1 MRTTKQKSLIL
12 SIINNNYTHPSAV
25 EIYDMCRSIIPT
37 ISLGTVYR
45 NLNSLVDERL
55 IKRIKM
61 PDNIDRYDHV
71 DKNHAHF
78 ICVRCSKIIDL
89 DSKYILDVKR
99 IDNNEVLDCDV
110 NFKGICQECI
120 RKGEK

>member
-12 SIINNNYTHPSAV
+12 SIVNNNHTHPSAV
-25 EIYDMCRSIIPT
+25 EIYDMCRSIIPA

-45 NLNSLVDERL
+45 NLNSLVEEGL
-55 IKRIKM
+55 IKRIKVL
-61 PDNIDRYDHV
+61 DNIDRYDNV
-71 DKNHAHF
+71 EFRHAHF
-78 ICVRCSKIIDL
+78 ICIKCGKIIDL
-89 DSKYILDVKR
+89 DSKYVFHDKI